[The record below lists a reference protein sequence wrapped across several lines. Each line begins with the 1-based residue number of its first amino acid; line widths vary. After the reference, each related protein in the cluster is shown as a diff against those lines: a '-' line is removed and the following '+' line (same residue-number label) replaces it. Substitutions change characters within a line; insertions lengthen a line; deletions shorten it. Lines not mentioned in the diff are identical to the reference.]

1 MNIET
6 DISCK
11 NVCTGKIEVPT
22 DKEISALNMMRN
34 IKSKVKAIK
43 ENIKRLNDSRDE
55 KARGRALE
63 LEKDLEKYKTEWT
76 EWQQKHKE
84 AVCERMIILGHEE

>member
-11 NVCTGKIEVPT
+11 TMCAGKIEVPT
-22 DKEISALNMMRN
+22 DKEIAALNEMRN

-43 ENIKRLNDSRDE
+43 ENIKRLNDSRDQ
-55 KARGRALE
+55 KARDVNGLLKLSHFRS
-63 LEKDLEKYKTEWT
+63 
-76 EWQQKHKE
+76 
-84 AVCERMIILGHEE
+84 